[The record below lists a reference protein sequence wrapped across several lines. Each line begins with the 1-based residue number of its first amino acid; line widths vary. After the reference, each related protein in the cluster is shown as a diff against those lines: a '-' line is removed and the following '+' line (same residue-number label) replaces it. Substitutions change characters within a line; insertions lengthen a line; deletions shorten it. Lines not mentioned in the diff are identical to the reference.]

1 MYVVVFSIEIK
12 TNSSDPLTRLHSES
26 MSLHSNRST
35 AHSATPYR
43 PPRQNVIFEWYRAA
57 MFSAR
62 HLLSNH
68 KHKRVVHHRVYRTNS
83 LQTESEDSPIW
94 LPYIYPTFLALLA
107 LSLPRKYVT
116 PTVIGVAISKRIF
129 FRLYSIFTDRY
140 LPGRQP
146 GPTYRERLYYYV
158 DYWIST
164 NP

>member
-1 MYVVVFSIEIK
+1 MYIIVVSVEIK
-12 TNSSDPLTRLHSES
+12 TNSSGPLTRFHFKSMCLHSDLS
-26 MSLHSNRST
+26 TSLP
-35 AHSATPYR
+35 ATPYH
-43 PPRQNVIFEWYRAA
+43 PPRQNVIFEWYRAV

-68 KHKRVVHHRVYRTNS
+68 KHKRVIHRRVYRTNS
-83 LQTESEDSPIW
+83 LQDESEDSPVW
-94 LPYIYPTFLALLA
+94 LPYIYPTFLALLV

-116 PTVIGVAISKRIF
+116 PTVIGIAISKRIF
-129 FRLYSIFTDRY
+129 FRLYSVFTDRY
-140 LPGRQP
+140 LMGRQP